1 MAFLNAT
8 NCNYIYVL
16 CLIAIAWQLCVAKQ
30 LPLPAN
36 VAAAAAAAATTNSSG
51 GSGGVG
57 ISSIGI
63 GNSRSNIVGDSDAS
77 SGSSS
82 NVGSSIA
89 AHQSRHESYDA
100 EADDDVPTSRRHR
113 REVTD
118 WFIAPNTRWCGRGNL
133 ANGTYNRLG
142 GASLADKCCRKHD
155 HCKISIPGMAKG
167 YDIFNFRPYTLSHC
181 SCDRRFRTCLKMAN
195 DEDAATIGKLYFNLV
210 TQCFVVRTE
219 RVCQQHGNGK
229 DAQCLKHLEHKK
241 AYLKDN
247 LKF

>member
-63 GNSRSNIVGDSDAS
+63 GNSRSNIVSDSDAS
-77 SGSSS
+77 SSS

>member
-51 GSGGVG
+51 GSVGVG
-57 ISSIGI
+57 VSSIGI

-77 SGSSS
+77 SSS

>member
-1 MAFLNAT
+1 MAFVNAL

-16 CLIAIAWQLCVAKQ
+16 CLIAVAWQLCVAKQ

-36 VAAAAAAAATTNSSG
+36 VAAAAAAATTNSSG
-51 GSGGVG
+51 GG
-57 ISSIGI
+57 SIGI
-63 GNSRSNIVGDSDAS
+63 GNSRSNVVGDGSS
-77 SGSSS
+77 SGSSI
-82 NVGSSIA
+82 G
-89 AHQSRHESYDA
+89 AHQPRHESYDA
-100 EADDDVPTSRRHR
+100 EANDVEVPASRKR
-113 REVTD
+113 RQLTD

-155 HCKISIPGMAKG
+155 HCKISIPGMSNG
-167 YDIFNFRPYTLSHC
+167 YEIFNFLPYTLSHC

-195 DEDAATIGKLYFNLV
+195 DEDAVTIGKLYFNLV

-219 RVCQQHGNGK
+219 HVCQQHGSGK
-229 DAQCLKHLEHKK
+229 DAQCLKNIERKK